1 VTAAPHAP
9 ARRRRTALVGLA
21 VALAVPAVPVTTAV
35 AQSSAAPVLQLVSQK
50 LVLAPEEP
58 LTATLAVNG
67 PVPDGTELAVT
78 VSSRLRPERE
88 GLHGVLD
95 EGAKL
100 GGTVDFL
107 SIPLAEIPRD
117 GAGRLSITVPTVRK
131 SSVDKRNTLRL
142 TAAGLYPVTFELR
155 TDQSDPVGSVLSFVE
170 RTDDSVTVSPLS
182 VALVTSIESP
192 PAGQPD
198 GTVVVSERARSDLTQ
213 LAAALLHNP
222 SVPATV
228 SLPPELL
235 ERLAASAAPEDQ
247 QLMQQ
252 LASALPGREVLS
264 RPYVTMDPSTSAH
277 AGLSADYTRLLA
289 QGEDTLRALFPGV
302 TPDRSLFLVRGD
314 VDGAGLQLLRNL
326 GALNVVLPSVP
337 KTAESAGEAP
347 DPTRTVQVRAG
358 DGTVVRAAVL
368 DPDLMK
374 RLTTGDD
381 PVLAAH
387 YLATELIALQAEQP
401 SEPGRGVVILPPAG
415 STIDPVFLGTLEDLL
430 TQIPQLRP
438 VTLSTLFSLTTT
450 ATEGDGTAPRTIAVP
465 GGAVPDRS
473 SVALSIA
480 ERRLQVGQVSSML
493 PSNDPM
499 ARDLRQVLDLS
510 LAEDL
515 TESTRDAYLSTVDTR
530 LGAVTGSIVPMD
542 RRQFTITSKR
552 TTIPIT
558 IRSTWGQP
566 LKVKV
571 RLTSP
576 KLAFP
581 KGDQIVTVTE
591 DSPPFRVPVEAK
603 TNGTFQVTAALL
615 TPNGD
620 APLGPPMAITV
631 RSTALSGLGIL
642 VTIAAALGLVA
653 WWIQHLRSKRR
664 RRAQAA
670 SALRHPTAPAT
681 P

>member
-1 VTAAPHAP
+1 VVAAI
-9 ARRRRTALVGLA
+9 
-21 VALAVPAVPVTTAV
+21 LAVPVLPTTAAL
-35 AQSSAAPVLQLVSQK
+35 AQTTPTTALHLVSQK
-50 LVLAPEEP
+50 LVVAPEEP
-58 LTATLAVNG
+58 LTATLAVSG
-67 PVPDGTELAVT
+67 PLPEGAEIAVT
-78 VSSRLRPERE
+78 VYSRLRPERE

-100 GGTVDFL
+100 GGTVDFISL
-107 SIPLAEIPRD
+107 PVDTMARD
-117 GAGRLSITVPTVRK
+117 AAGRLMITVPTVRR
-131 SSVDKRNTLRL
+131 SSVDKRDTLRL
-142 TAAGLYPVTFELR
+142 TAPGLYPVMFELR
-155 TDQSDPVGSVLSFVE
+155 NDQSDAVASVLSFVE
-170 RTDDSVTVSPLS
+170 RTDDTVTVSPLS
-182 VALVTSIESP
+182 VALVASVDSP

-198 GTVVVSERARSDLTQ
+198 GSVLVSERARADLSQ
-213 LAAALLHNP
+213 LAQTLLHNP
-222 SVPATV
+222 TAPTTV

-235 ERLAASAAPEDQ
+235 ERLAASADPEDQ

-252 LASALPGREVLS
+252 LTTALPGREVLS
-264 RPYVTMDPSTSAH
+264 RPYVTMDPSISAH

-302 TPDRSLFLVRGD
+302 TPDRSLFLVHGT
-314 VDGAGLQLLRNL
+314 VDDAGLELLRNL

-337 KTAESAGEAP
+337 KTAESAEEAA

-358 DGTVVRAAVL
+358 DGTMVRAALL

-374 RLTTGDD
+374 RLTTSDD

-387 YLATELIALQAEQP
+387 YMATELVALQAEQP

-430 TQIPQLRP
+430 SQIPQLRP
-438 VTLSTLFSLTTT
+438 VTLSSLFSLTTT
-450 ATEGDGTAPRTIAVP
+450 ATEGDGSTPRTIAVP
-465 GGAVPDRS
+465 SGTVPDRS

-480 ERRLQVGQVSSML
+480 ERRLHVGQVSSML

-499 ARDLRQVLDLS
+499 AGDLRQVLDLS

-515 TESTRDAYLSTVDTR
+515 SESTRDAYLSTVDTR

-552 TTIPIT
+552 TTIPIS

-571 RLTSP
+571 RLSSP

>member
-1 VTAAPHAP
+1 V
-9 ARRRRTALVGLA
+9 LFGGLA
-21 VALAVPAVPVTTAV
+21 VVTLAAIVVPAVPLTASAQTTPATTI
-35 AQSSAAPVLQLVSQK
+35 QLVSQE
-50 LVLAPEEP
+50 LVVAPDEA

-67 PVPDGTELAVT
+67 PVPDGAELAVT

-88 GLHGVLD
+88 GLHALLD
-95 EGAKL
+95 GGAKL

-107 SIPLAEIPRD
+107 SIPLDAIPRD
-117 GAGRLSITVPTVRK
+117 GAGRLSVTVPTVRK
-131 SSVDKRNTLRL
+131 SSADKRDTLRL

-155 TDQSDPVGSVLSFVE
+155 TDQSDPVDSVLSFVE
-170 RTDDSVTVSPLS
+170 RTDDSVTISPLS
-182 VALVTSIESP
+182 VAVVTSIESP

-198 GTVVVSERARSDLTQ
+198 GSVVVSERARSDLGQ
-213 LAAALLHNP
+213 LAAALGHNP
-222 SVPATV
+222 NVPVTV

-252 LASALPGREVLS
+252 LTAALPGREVLS

-277 AGLSADYTRLLA
+277 SGLSADYTRLLA

-337 KTAESAGEAP
+337 KTAESEEAAA

-358 DGTVVRAAVL
+358 DGSVVRAAVL

-374 RLTTGDD
+374 RLTATDD

-387 YLATELIALQAEQP
+387 YMATELIALQAEQP
-401 SEPGRGVVILPPAG
+401 DQPGRGVVILPPTGLAV
-415 STIDPVFLGTLEDLL
+415 DPVFLGTLEDLIG
-430 TQIPQLRP
+430 QIPQLRP
-438 VTLSTLFSLTTT
+438 VDLAGLFSLTTN
-450 ATEGDGTAPRTIAVP
+450 AVGEGASPRTIAAPVT
-465 GGAVPDRS
+465 AVVDRS
-473 SVALSIA
+473 AVAFSIA
-480 ERRLQVGQVSSML
+480 ERRLEVGQVASML
-493 PSNDPM
+493 PAGDTMPG
-499 ARDLRQVLDLS
+499 DLRQVLDLS

-515 TESTRDAYLSTVDTR
+515 TDTSRTTYLSTVDDR
-530 LGAVTGSIVPMD
+530 LGAVTQSIVPMD
-542 RRQFTITSKR
+542 RRQFTITSRR

-558 IRSTWGQP
+558 IRSTWPEP

-571 RLTSP
+571 RLSSP

-581 KGDQIVTVTE
+581 KGDQIITVTQ

-603 TNGTFQVTAALL
+603 TNGTFQVTATLL
-615 TPNGD
+615 TPEGD

-642 VTIAAALGLVA
+642 VTIAAALGLAA

-664 RRAQAA
+664 RRAAAA
-670 SALRHPTAPAT
+670 SAERHPTAPIDRNQLVR
-681 P
+681 